1 MPRAIVALGTNQG
14 DRVSNI
20 DRAIARLKSVTTVIR
35 VSELYET
42 KPMYEENQ
50 PAFLNGAVL
59 LDTEFGP
66 LALLTVLKRIEA
78 EIGRVASFR
87 NGPREIDLDL
97 ILYGVAQYRFIDKS
111 QIRLQIPH
119 PRLSERRFVLA
130 PMADLWPDL
139 DIPGLGPLNLILQ
152 ATDSQ
157 SADVVTFDHGRV
169 SL

>member
-1 MPRAIVALGTNQG
+1 MPRAIVAVGTNQG
-14 DRVSNI
+14 DRVSNFT
-20 DRAIARLKSVTTVIR
+20 RAIERLKRVGTVLR
-35 VSELYET
+35 VSGLYET

-59 LDTEFGP
+59 LDTKLGP
-66 LALLTVLKRIEA
+66 LRLLTELKRIEV
-78 EIGRVASFR
+78 EVGRVARFR

-97 ILYGVAQYRFIDKS
+97 IVYGVAQYRFVDKS
-111 QIRLQIPH
+111 QVRLQIPH

-130 PMADLWPDL
+130 PMADVWPDL
-139 DIPGLGPLNLILQ
+139 DIPGLGPLDLILR

-157 SADVVTFDHGRV
+157 SVDVVTFDHGRV